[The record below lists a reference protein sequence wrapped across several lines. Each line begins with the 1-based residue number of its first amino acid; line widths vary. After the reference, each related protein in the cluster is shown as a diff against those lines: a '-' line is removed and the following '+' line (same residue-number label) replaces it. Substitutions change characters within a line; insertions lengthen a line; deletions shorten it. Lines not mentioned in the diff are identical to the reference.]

1 MRYAALV
8 SFIAIALL
16 SGMFASQFE
25 PGVWYALM
33 NKPAWTPPDW
43 VFAPVWI
50 ALYVLMGAAAW
61 LVWQVRGWHGSHW
74 LFVAQLVLNAGWSWL
89 FFGLHRTGWALGEMG
104 VLWLLVLAM
113 MVGFWRVRAA
123 AGVLI
128 LPYWLWLCFTLA
140 LNYEL
145 WRLNEG
151 GLHTLF

>member
-1 MRYAALV
+1 MKYAALA

-16 SGMFASQFE
+16 AGFFGSQFE
-25 PGVWYALM
+25 PGAWYELM

-43 VFAPVWI
+43 IFAPVWI
-50 ALYVLMGAAAW
+50 ALYVIMGAAAW
-61 LVWQVRGWHGSHW
+61 LVWLARGWHGSHW

-104 VLWLLVLAM
+104 VLWLLVVAM
-113 MVGFWRVRAA
+113 MIAFWRVRAV
-123 AGVLI
+123 AGALI
-128 LPYWLWLCFTLA
+128 LPYLVWLTYALA